1 LLLNNLHIIDPEKG
15 LCKKASILLKNGLIA
30 EVFFAHHDRRT
41 ECASEDLKGA
51 YVLPGFTDSHA
62 HLLAHGIE
70 RQRIDLS
77 LCRSLAECL
86 EKLRENLCLEQ
97 IIGVNWDESAW
108 RKGKKEELNKRV
120 LDSIAMDRP
129 VIMRRVC
136 GHFAVC
142 NSAALQ
148 MISKEWKVV
157 DRTKGFL
164 YEDAALYLNRVFIPS
179 DAMYFNG
186 LKIAMREANTLGIT
200 SIHEIT
206 DNQGFSV
213 YQKMKDSLT
222 LRVAIYLQPERVNR
236 GLTSLSMQKRDDGF
250 LRFMGFKIFMDG
262 SIGAR
267 TAAFTQPYRG
277 TRNRGILVTT
287 EKSLIPRIRN
297 AEKAHYQLMVHSI
310 GDRATEATLNA
321 FMRAGLKEN
330 RLRHRLEH
338 LELVSRRQ
346 VERIS
351 EYGLI
356 ASMQPNFIRWQSPGG
371 MYEKYLG
378 ARYKQM
384 NCFKTMANASVRVV
398 FGSDCMPLGP
408 LGGIRSAVRHPHQC
422 GKLAINKALQFY
434 TEEPAYATFDEYN
447 KGRIMPGQ
455 YADLVVF

>member
-1 LLLNNLHIIDPEKG
+1 
-15 LCKKASILLKNGLIA
+15 
-30 EVFFAHHDRRT
+30 
-41 ECASEDLKGA
+41 
-51 YVLPGFTDSHA
+51 
-62 HLLAHGIE
+62 
-70 RQRIDLS
+70 
-77 LCRSLAECL
+77 
-86 EKLRENLCLEQ
+86 
-97 IIGVNWDESAW
+97 
-108 RKGKKEELNKRV
+108 
-120 LDSIAMDRP
+120 
-129 VIMRRVC
+129 
-136 GHFAVC
+136 
-142 NSAALQ
+142 
-148 MISKEWKVV
+148 
-157 DRTKGFL
+157 
-164 YEDAALYLNRVFIPS
+164 
-179 DAMYFNG
+179 
-186 LKIAMREANTLGIT
+186 
-200 SIHEIT
+200 
-206 DNQGFSV
+206 
-213 YQKMKDSLT
+213 
-222 LRVAIYLQPERVNR
+222 
-236 GLTSLSMQKRDDGF
+236 MQKRDDGF

-455 YADLVVF
+455 YADLVVFDRDPLLKKNIDHLKILKVFVAGKTVYQA